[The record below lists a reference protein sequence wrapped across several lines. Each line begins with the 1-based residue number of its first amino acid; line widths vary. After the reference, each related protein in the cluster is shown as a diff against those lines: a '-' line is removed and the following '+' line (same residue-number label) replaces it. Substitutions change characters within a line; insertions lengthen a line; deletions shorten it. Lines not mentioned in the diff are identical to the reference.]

1 MGDHTE
7 AMQVDFDPQQIGFED
22 IATLFWKTH
31 NPCAK
36 PYSRQY
42 MSAIWYHDDQQQ
54 EFVGGLLAAA
64 NDRFDGGVTTS
75 VEPSAA
81 FYLAED
87 YHQKYRLQ
95 SKRSLMS
102 VFQTMYPVFED
113 FNNSTAA
120 ARLNAFAAG
129 DGARQL
135 FEQEVDQYG
144 FPREELESVLR
155 I

>member
-7 AMQVDFDPQQIGFED
+7 AMQVDFDPEQIGYED

-31 NPCAK
+31 NPCGT
-36 PYSRQY
+36 PFSRQY
-42 MSAIWYHDDQQQ
+42 MSAIWYHDAQQQ
-54 EFVGGLLAAA
+54 EFVQRLLAEA
-64 NDRFDGGVTTS
+64 NDRFDGGVTTP
-75 VEPSAA
+75 VEPLAA

-95 SKRSLMS
+95 SRLVLMK
-102 VFQTMYPVFED
+102 VFETMYPNFND

-129 DGARQL
+129 DGSKRL
-135 FEQEVDQYG
+135 FEEEVDQYG
-144 FPREELESVLR
+144 FPREELESMLM

>member
-7 AMQVDFDPQQIGFED
+7 AMQVDFDPEQIAYED
-22 IATLFWKTH
+22 VASLFWKTH
-31 NPCAK
+31 NPCAT
-36 PYSRQY
+36 PHSRQY
-42 MSAIWYHDDQQQ
+42 MSAIWCHDAQQQ
-54 EFVGGLLAAA
+54 EFNQGLLAAA
-64 NDRFDGGVTTS
+64 NDRFDGGVTTP
-75 VEPSAA
+75 VERLKE

-95 SKRSLMS
+95 SKHGLMQ
-102 VFQTMYPVFED
+102 VFETMYPRFND

-129 DGARQL
+129 DGTRRL
-135 FEQEVDQYG
+135 FEEEVGQYG
-144 FPREELESVLR
+144 FPREQLESVLR

>member
-7 AMQVDFDPQQIGFED
+7 AMQVDFDPQQIGYED
-22 IATLFWKTH
+22 VATLFWKTH
-31 NPCAK
+31 NPCAT

-42 MSAIWYHDDQQQ
+42 MSAIWYHDGQQQ
-54 EFVGGLLAAA
+54 EFVQSLLTAA
-64 NDRFDGGVTTS
+64 NERFDGAVTTP
-75 VEPSAA
+75 VEPLQV

-95 SKRSLMS
+95 SKRGLMS
-102 VFQTMYPVFED
+102 VFQTMYPTFND

-120 ARLNAFAAG
+120 TRLNAFAAG
-129 DGARQL
+129 NGTRRL
-135 FEQEVDQYG
+135 FEEEVNQYG

>member
-22 IATLFWKTH
+22 VANLFWKTH
-31 NPCAK
+31 NPCRA

-42 MSAIWYHDDQQQ
+42 MSAIWFHDEQQRK
-54 EFVGGLLAAA
+54 FVQGLLDAA
-64 NDRFDGGVTTS
+64 NDRFDGGVTTV
-75 VEPSAA
+75 VEPLAE

-95 SKRSLMS
+95 SKHGLMS
-102 VFQTMYPVFED
+102 VFQTMYPAFED

-129 DGARQL
+129 DGSKQL

-144 FPREELESVLR
+144 FPREELECVLR